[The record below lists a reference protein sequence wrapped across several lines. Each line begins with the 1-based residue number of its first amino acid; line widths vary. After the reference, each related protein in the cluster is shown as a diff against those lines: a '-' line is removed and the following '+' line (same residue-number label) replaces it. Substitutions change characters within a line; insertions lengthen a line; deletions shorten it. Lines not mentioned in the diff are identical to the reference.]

1 MNARKGE
8 LRNAIIAG
16 SVREGSAGHDRMGD
30 HREKHL
36 RNEFGEELRLG
47 VSDLEF
53 KSSDAGDPKKGIVP
67 KKADNE

>member
-1 MNARKGE
+1 MPKVGSAVQLFFRDGE
-8 LRNAIIAG
+8 EKNAIISG
-16 SVREGSAGHDRMGD
+16 SVREGSAGQDRMGD

-53 KSSDAGDPKKGIVP
+53 KSSSGGDPK
-67 KKADNE
+67 